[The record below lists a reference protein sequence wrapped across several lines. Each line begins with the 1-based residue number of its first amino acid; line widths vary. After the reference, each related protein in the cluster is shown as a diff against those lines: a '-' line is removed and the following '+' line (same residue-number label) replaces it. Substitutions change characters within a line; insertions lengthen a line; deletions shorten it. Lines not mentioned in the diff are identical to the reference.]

1 MNLQINR
8 WGNSLALRL
17 PLTLVKNLGVV
28 EGSSLTHRELG
39 ERLLAL
45 DESGDVVQDRKAL
58 LERLRKL
65 HARMQITMPV
75 SKDEMSRY

>member
-17 PLTLVKNLGVV
+17 PLALVKNLGVA
-28 EGSSLTHRELG
+28 EGTSLTHRELG

-45 DESGDVVQDRKAL
+45 DEAGDVVQDRKAL

-65 HARMQITMPV
+65 HAGMPVTMPV

>member
-8 WGNSLALRL
+8 WGNSLAVRL

-28 EGSSLTHRELG
+28 EGASVTTRELG

-45 DESGDVVQDRKAL
+45 DDEGNAVQDRKAL
-58 LERLRKL
+58 LERLRKM
-65 HARMQITMPV
+65 HARMPITMPV
-75 SKDEMSRY
+75 SKDEMNRY

>member
-45 DESGDVVQDRKAL
+45 DEQGDAVQDRQSL
-58 LERLRKL
+58 LARLHQL
-65 HARMQITMPV
+65 HASMPVTTPV
-75 SKDEMSRY
+75 SKDDLSRY